1 MGEVKGKG
9 LRAPGTDGEADC
21 DSLVGGEEVA
31 QIVDEDL
38 VEGEVCRRGV
48 DGGFVVET
56 DGEGCRGVG
65 LYGEGGVGVD
75 GEGDAVREGCDA
87 FDLKESLLRGAVGGG
102 VVVGG
107 SGDEEAGG
115 LCAAAVGVVDEAPGL
130 SLEWKWGGCVGEIEG
145 QDTSCNG
152 SLVHC

>member
-1 MGEVKGKG
+1 MEGGLGLLQASSAVGVSHGGGELGEVKGKG

-65 LYGEGGVGVD
+65 LYGEGG
-75 GEGDAVREGCDA
+75 R
-87 FDLKESLLRGAVGGG
+87 SRWRG
-102 VVVGG
+102 
-107 SGDEEAGG
+107 
-115 LCAAAVGVVDEAPGL
+115 
-130 SLEWKWGGCVGEIEG
+130 
-145 QDTSCNG
+145 
-152 SLVHC
+152 